1 MYFNFNLS
9 YTVSLVY
16 NNMMKYFSFKW
27 LAKYFKVPLISCVN
41 RHGDLSKPSDGPH
54 GKELNT
60 RRWAELTQLLNADA
74 TGVTKNTDKWRKVW
88 SDLKNNTKKKAARI
102 FRAGAGT
109 GGGPAC
115 TLKLSDLE
123 QRVLAITGTR
133 AATGI
138 VEIPEVGLEVG

>member
-1 MYFNFNLS
+1 MRTSTSQFQL
-9 YTVSLVY
+9 LVDY
-16 NNMMKYFSFKW
+16 MQK
-27 LAKYFKVPLISCVN
+27 
-41 RHGDLSKPSDGPH
+41 HGDLSKPNDGPH
-54 GKELNT
+54 GKQLNT
-60 RRWAELTQLLNADA
+60 RQWAELTQLLNADA